1 MIWRSN
7 LLDKMKEINVR
18 KFNFTL
24 FLSEKTTRLKQNHI
38 LFEMGSSKLSENFV
52 TLTFVHRKDF
62 SKKNLKRNKVTLDSF
77 HFFKMFLKV
86 NSYCI
91 NRIKV
96 SIKRE
101 LIVQRTK
108 HKVTFNTSMRS
119 SDIVKYE
126 NCETH
131 SCHKESF
138 LS

>member
-1 MIWRSN
+1 
-7 LLDKMKEINVR
+7 MKDINVR

-126 NCETH
+126 NCDTH
-131 SCHKESF
+131 SCHKDSF
-138 LS
+138 VSLIDCLSQFI